1 MCEEADNMIPEC
13 IIESLFFFDLGYECA
28 TAFHLFFYFFF
39 TFFTACYIMRVL
51 RLLMQDWLFY
61 AGFFDGTISFVRE
74 HFLLARFT
82 RMGDWDMGLY
92 GNTI

>member
-1 MCEEADNMIPEC
+1 
-13 IIESLFFFDLGYECA
+13 
-28 TAFHLFFYFFF
+28 
-39 TFFTACYIMRVL
+39 MRVL